1 MYLPYRLYDGETMQN
16 IFSTDNTITVNGVV
30 YIPIE
35 QYVELFNRLFEVK
48 SEYAKLVACY
58 KKKCDSDDA
67 TRH

>member
-1 MYLPYRLYDGETMQN
+1 MQN

-30 YIPIE
+30 YIPME

-58 KKKCDSDDA
+58 KKKCDSDDT

>member
-1 MYLPYRLYDGETMQN
+1 MKTMKN
-16 IFSTDNTITVNGVV
+16 IFNVDSTITVNGVV
-30 YIPIE
+30 YIPME

-58 KKKCDSDDA
+58 KKKCDRDDA

>member
-1 MYLPYRLYDGETMQN
+1 MKTMKN
-16 IFSTDNTITVNGVV
+16 IFNVDSTITVNGVV
-30 YIPIE
+30 YIPME

>member
-1 MYLPYRLYDGETMQN
+1 MKTMQN
-16 IFSTDNTITVNGVV
+16 IFNVDSTITVNGVV
-30 YIPIE
+30 YIPME

-58 KKKCDSDDA
+58 KKKCDSNDI